1 MLAMIRTFLFIFF
14 SVTLWGQSSVSLKVI
29 EQARSQLKVMGKV
42 DLISLHAGGL
52 TFVDSSEDVEDL
64 MKVLL
69 SRKANLQINK
79 LADYD

>member
-1 MLAMIRTFLFIFF
+1 M
-14 SVTLWGQSSVSLKVI
+14 W
-29 EQARSQLKVMGKV
+29 KV